1 MNNKIWI
8 ASFDIGHRNL
18 CFAIEEVD
26 ENAIN
31 ILKKLP
37 KNQQYYPNGTP
48 TEKQKE
54 ILMNI
59 YKNSKTVIFKNKDI
73 TNKTIKNLNTEV
85 FHLLTEHLDNYQEYW
100 DKCSYFIIEKQMSF
114 GKIMNIKA
122 LKLGQHC
129 FSYFT
134 FKYSRFKE
142 IIEFPAYHKTQ
153 ILGAEKIKN
162 ESKKGKIT
170 YKAVDK
176 PKRKKWAIEHAINIL
191 AERNDFKTL
200 SLLESS
206 SKKDDIADCILQA
219 LSAIYLIYVEKSI

>member
-26 ENAIN
+26 EKAIN
-31 ILKKLP
+31 VLKKLP
-37 KNQQYYPNGTP
+37 KTKQYLPNGTP
-48 TEKQKE
+48 TNEQKK
-54 ILMNI
+54 ILMTI

-73 TNKTIKNLNTEV
+73 TNKVIKSLDTEV

-114 GKIMNIKA
+114 GKILNIKA

-153 ILGAEKIKN
+153 ILGAEKIKK

-176 PKRKKWAIEHAINIL
+176 PKRKKWAIEHAISIL